1 MPDAQ
6 YYRIAGKYSKMM
18 DPVKKHVIIPTFTRL
33 MKAENL
39 LGKTALDLA
48 CGNGIYTRILASFR
62 PNDVVGVDISNE
74 MIRIAQ
80 ESENAQRLGITYIVG
95 DVLSLRLDK
104 KFDVITAVY
113 LLNYARTK
121 KELTRMC
128 AAVRSHIAD
137 DGVFY
142 AVVPNP
148 SSGPSDGFEYG
159 IRTTNADGKR
169 SFADGDVVR
178 MEFEGSENGEL
189 SFSYCYWSKE
199 TYEGCLGSSGF
210 SSIEWV
216 PFSVSEEGIKEYGS
230 AFWDAWLKNPP
241 SVVLACRPSR

>member
-6 YYRIAGKYSKMM
+6 YDRIAGKYSKMM
-18 DPVKKHVIIPTFTRL
+18 DPVKRHVIISTFTRL
-33 MKAENL
+33 MKEENL

-48 CGNGIYTRILASFR
+48 CGNGIYTRILASFG
-62 PNDVVGVDISNE
+62 PKSVVGVDISKE
-74 MIRIAQ
+74 MIQIAQ
-80 ESENAQRLGITYIVG
+80 ESEDTQRLGIKYIVG

-113 LLNYARTK
+113 LLNYARTGE
-121 KELTRMC
+121 ELARMC
-128 AAVRSHIAD
+128 GTVRSHLAD

-148 SSGPSDGFEYG
+148 SYGPSDGFEYG

-169 SFADGDVVR
+169 SFADGDAVK
-178 MEFEGSENGEL
+178 MEFEGSENGGL
-189 SFSYCYWSKE
+189 SFSYCYWSKK
-199 TYEGCLGSSGF
+199 TYEGCLRSSGL

-241 SVVLACRPSR
+241 SVVLACRLSR